1 MDRRRTAA
9 EARRSLDRTLAPL
22 VKLPRGRPQR
32 GWVRAIRDALGMTA
46 EQLGRRIGVTQST
59 IQRLET
65 SEASGTIQLN
75 SLRRLAEGLNCELV
89 YALVPRQ
96 TLTSTYD
103 AAARAVALRELARV
117 SHSMALEDQAVNDQ
131 ADDQR
136 LRQFI
141 AEALDPREVWGAA
154 DERR

>member
-1 MDRRRTAA
+1 MNRRQSAA

-22 VKLPRGRPQR
+22 LKLPRRRPQR

-46 EQLGRRIGVTQST
+46 AQLGDRIGVTQST

-65 SEASGTIQLN
+65 SEAAETIQLN

-89 YALVPRQ
+89 YALIPRD
-96 TLTSTYD
+96 TLTATSD
-103 AAARAVALRELARV
+103 AAARAAARRELARV
-117 SHSMALEDQAVNDQ
+117 SHSMALEDQAVDDQ
-131 ADDQR
+131 AEDER

-141 AEALDPREVWGAA
+141 AEELDAREIWG
-154 DERR
+154 RRR